1 VRNDV
6 FPYCVGPA
14 ASTGFC
20 VDGSLLS
27 VLKRFSLSVS
37 FDPSR
42 TQTLEATTA
51 EGGGSAGEVTFTG
64 KSREIS
70 MIGVHVDLWNR
81 RDATSPDFIKA
92 WRAKVGAAM
101 DAASG
106 DLMQAGEFA
115 VQVSNLPT
123 YGEWRTKSIAAVRA
137 AGTDRAKVAQA
148 LTAALNELVEQARKG
163 VPEFDVHVTEA
174 LAAYSRFFLAQ
185 DDLIDTIATKNV
197 LAFEY
202 TNNRPALQAATSNY
216 RFILDYPFT
225 KRTKLVA
232 NGAVTYYDSV
242 PTGQTAVRRY
252 RDAQVGVQLDHG
264 IDKVAMLGPAVIT
277 LAGYFQ
283 YQHSPALLEVDPVE
297 PLSGVTFTGLPEGAK
312 EVFTSTGNIWLA
324 QLKLS
329 LVPPDSSVKIPLSV
343 TYSNRTELID
353 KPAWRGQ
360 IGISYDLDSL
370 FAALGGR

>member
-1 VRNDV
+1 
-6 FPYCVGPA
+6 
-14 ASTGFC
+14 
-20 VDGSLLS
+20 